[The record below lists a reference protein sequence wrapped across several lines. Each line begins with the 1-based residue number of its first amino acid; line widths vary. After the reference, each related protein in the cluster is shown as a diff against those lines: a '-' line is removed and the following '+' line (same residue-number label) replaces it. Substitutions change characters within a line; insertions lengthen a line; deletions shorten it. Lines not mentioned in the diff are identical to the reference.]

1 MLDKYK
7 LVGRSY
13 DLLSKLYSG
22 NAIINCKLSMLN
34 ENTIGPNSKVLFAG
48 AGQGRDVLRAAEL
61 GASVTMVDISPTMVK
76 KFEQLRAEHP
86 KNDQL
91 KIQTVLGDI
100 LKQEDFGAYDLVV
113 SNFFLNVFEED
124 KMNTL
129 LTHLLKLCR
138 FNGHIIIG
146 DFSPPEG
153 NLFKKAAQQIYWY
166 SAATAFFAVAGNA
179 IHRIYDY
186 RKILQDKGLEIKNEA
201 FFPFLGQN
209 FYHSI
214 RAKKV

>member
-13 DLLSKLYSG
+13 DFMSKLYSG

-34 ENTIGPNSKVLFAG
+34 ERTIGRNSKVLFVG

-61 GASVTMVDISPTMVK
+61 GADVTMVDISPTMMN
-76 KFEQLRAEHP
+76 KFNQLRAAHP
-86 KNDQL
+86 ENEQL

-100 LKQEDFGAYDLVV
+100 LKQEDFGRYDMVV
-113 SNFFLNVFEED
+113 SNFFLNVFDED
-124 KMNTL
+124 KMHTL
-129 LTHLLKLCR
+129 LSHLLKLCR
-138 FNGHIIIG
+138 QNGHIVIG
-146 DFSPPEG
+146 DFCPPQG
-153 NLFKKAAQQIYWY
+153 GLLKKTVQQVYWF
-166 SAATAFFAVAGNA
+166 SAATAFFAIAGNA
-179 IHRIYDY
+179 IHTIYDY
-186 RKILQDKGLEIKNEA
+186 RKILNSKGLEIKDEI

-214 RAKKV
+214 IAKKV

>member
-7 LVGRSY
+7 LVGHSY
-13 DLLSKLYSG
+13 DFLSKLYSG

-34 ENTIGPNSKVLFAG
+34 ERTIGRDSKVLFAG

-61 GASVTMVDISPTMVK
+61 GANVTMVDISPTMIK
-76 KFEQLRAEHP
+76 KFNQLRAAHP
-86 KNDQL
+86 ENKQL

-100 LKQEDFGAYDLVV
+100 LKQEDFGTYDMVV
-113 SNFFLNVFEED
+113 SNFFLNVFDED

-138 FNGHIIIG
+138 QSGHIVIG
-146 DFSPPEG
+146 DFCPPKG
-153 NLFKKAAQQIYWY
+153 SFLQKTVQQVYWY
-166 SAATAFFAVAGNA
+166 SAATAFFAIAGNA
-179 IHRIYDY
+179 IHTIYDY
-186 RKILQDKGLEIKNEA
+186 RTILKNKGLEVKDEI

-214 RAKKV
+214 IAKKT

>member
-13 DLLSKLYSG
+13 DFLSKLYSG

-34 ENTIGPNSKVLFAG
+34 ERTIGPGSKVLFAG

-61 GASVTMVDISPTMVK
+61 GANVTMVDISPTMMK
-76 KFEQLRAEHP
+76 IFNQLRTAHP

-91 KIQTVLGDI
+91 KINTILGDI
-100 LKQEDFGAYDLVV
+100 LKQENFSEYDMVV

-138 FNGHIIIG
+138 QNGHIVIG
-146 DFSPPEG
+146 DFCPLQG
-153 NLFKKAAQQIYWY
+153 GILQKTVQQIYWY
-166 SAATAFFAVAGNA
+166 SAATAFFAIAGNA
-179 IHRIYDY
+179 IHTIYDY
-186 RKILQDKGLEIKNEA
+186 RKILNSKGLEVKDEL

-214 RAKKV
+214 LAQKV

>member
-7 LVGRSY
+7 LIGRSY
-13 DLLSKLYSG
+13 DFLSKLYSG

-34 ENTIGPNSKVLFAG
+34 EHTIGRDSKVLFAG

-61 GASVTMVDISPTMVK
+61 GAIVTMVDISPTMMN
-76 KFEQLRAEHP
+76 KFNQLRAAHP
-86 KNDQL
+86 ENKQL
-91 KIQTVLGDI
+91 KINTVLGDI
-100 LKQEDFGAYDLVV
+100 LKQENFGEYDMVV
-113 SNFFLNVFEED
+113 SNFFLNVFDED

-138 FNGHIIIG
+138 QHGHIVIG
-146 DFSPPEG
+146 DFCPPQG
-153 NLFKKAAQQIYWY
+153 GFMKKTVQQVYWY
-166 SAATAFFAVAGNA
+166 SAATAFFAIAGNA
-179 IHRIYDY
+179 IHTIYDY
-186 RKILQDKGLEIKNEA
+186 RKILNSKGLEIKDEM

-214 RAKKV
+214 MAKKI

>member
-13 DLLSKLYSG
+13 DFLSKLYSG

-34 ENTIGPNSKVLFAG
+34 EHTIGPNSKVLFAG
-48 AGQGRDVLRAAEL
+48 AGQGRDVLKAAEL
-61 GASVTMVDISPTMVK
+61 GANVTMVDISPTMMS
-76 KFEQLRAEHP
+76 KFNQLRIAHPESEQLQIH
-86 KNDQL
+86 
-91 KIQTVLGDI
+91 TVLSDI
-100 LKQEDFGAYDLVV
+100 LKQEQFGEYDMVV
-113 SNFFLNVFEED
+113 SNFFLNVFDED

-138 FNGHIIIG
+138 LNGHLVIG
-146 DFSPPEG
+146 DFCPPQG
-153 NLFKKAAQQIYWY
+153 GLLKQTAHQIYWY
-166 SAATAFFAVAGNA
+166 AAATAFFAVAGNA
-179 IHRIYDY
+179 IHGIYDY
-186 RKILQDKGLEIKNEA
+186 RKILKSKGLEIKDEL

-214 RAKKV
+214 MA